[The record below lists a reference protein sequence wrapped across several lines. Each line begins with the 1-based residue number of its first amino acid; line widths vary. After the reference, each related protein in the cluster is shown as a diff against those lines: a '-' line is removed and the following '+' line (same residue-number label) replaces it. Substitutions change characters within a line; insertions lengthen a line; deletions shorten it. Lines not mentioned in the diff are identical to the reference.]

1 MNPVQFAYVLKLY
14 SLRHC
19 DSKIKYH
26 TYKKQF
32 MFLVCC
38 QFILKS
44 ISIHVSLS
52 GSSLHICIG
61 GQSNP
66 YNNTRKNIE
75 NIAVSV
81 VIRSVI
87 LSFNVFKLYIVVQGP
102 ELQWFLKVKDNL
114 SYVLI
119 FQHAK

>member
-1 MNPVQFAYVLKLY
+1 
-14 SLRHC
+14 
-19 DSKIKYH
+19 
-26 TYKKQF
+26 

-44 ISIHVSLS
+44 ISILVSLS

-61 GQSNP
+61 GQSNT

-87 LSFNVFKLYIVVQGP
+87 LSFNVFKLYIVVQ
-102 ELQWFLKVKDNL
+102 
-114 SYVLI
+114 
-119 FQHAK
+119 

>member
-26 TYKKQF
+26 TYLKAIYV
-32 MFLVCC
+32 LVCC
-38 QFILKS
+38 QYILKS

-66 YNNTRKNIE
+66 YNNTCK

-81 VIRSVI
+81 VIHSVI
-87 LSFNVFKLYIVVQGP
+87 LSFNVFKLYIVVKGP
-102 ELQWFLKVKDNL
+102 GLQWFLKVKEDL
-114 SYVLI
+114 S
-119 FQHAK
+119 

>member
-1 MNPVQFAYVLKLY
+1 
-14 SLRHC
+14 
-19 DSKIKYH
+19 
-26 TYKKQF
+26 

-44 ISIHVSLS
+44 ISINVSLS
-52 GSSLHICIG
+52 RSSLHICIG

-102 ELQWFLKVKDNL
+102 ELQCLFKVKDGL
-114 SYVLI
+114 S
-119 FQHAK
+119 

>member
-1 MNPVQFAYVLKLY
+1 
-14 SLRHC
+14 
-19 DSKIKYH
+19 
-26 TYKKQF
+26 

-38 QFILKS
+38 QFIFKS
-44 ISIHVSLS
+44 ISIHLSLS
-52 GSSLHICIG
+52 GSSLNICIG

-87 LSFNVFKLYIVVQGP
+87 LSFNVLKLYIVVQGP
-102 ELQWFLKVKDNL
+102 KLQWFLKVKDD
-114 SYVLI
+114 LI
-119 FQHAK
+119 

>member
-1 MNPVQFAYVLKLY
+1 
-14 SLRHC
+14 
-19 DSKIKYH
+19 
-26 TYKKQF
+26 

-52 GSSLHICIG
+52 ESSLHICIG

-66 YNNTRKNIE
+66 YNNTHKNIE

-87 LSFNVFKLYIVVQGP
+87 LSFKAAYSVTFDLPISKIMFLLFKNA
-102 ELQWFLKVKDNL
+102 VKIHKFRKTFYHFRK
-114 SYVLI
+114 S
-119 FQHAK
+119 